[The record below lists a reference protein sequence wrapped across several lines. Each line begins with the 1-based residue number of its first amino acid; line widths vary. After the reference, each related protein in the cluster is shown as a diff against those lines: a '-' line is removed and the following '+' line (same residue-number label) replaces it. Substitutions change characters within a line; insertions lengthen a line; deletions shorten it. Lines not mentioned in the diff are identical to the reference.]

1 MASLFVYNGTMSKF
15 LISAIAL
22 LLLLGFFGESA
33 YAEFEHTLIRRVAV
47 FPIAENNS
55 QMSEDAWWQIR
66 DLLTKDQK
74 FLVASRRLMINR
86 GVFQGRKSLK
96 PADAIILAKILDAQA
111 LVSTWVADRT
121 MKMRVYDGE
130 NGFLFWEGEVEFH
143 PAIPIN
149 DQLIKVSLRL
159 MNDFLMAIPYQGFQ
173 VTDEVIGKTL
183 YERDSKRFAQ
193 VFTGPNSRLK
203 VGDSVQWLTVT
214 GDISQ
219 AFLNGA
225 PRITII
231 AEGVVVSLKND
242 RAEVEVLK
250 MRDPADLKE
259 NALVRFPKE
268 LARLQEM
275 YAKEDKTASL
285 SSEYLS
291 SEIRNSSEFNKE
303 TNPTVTAL
311 AFIANIAGLILLAF

>member
-1 MASLFVYNGTMSKF
+1 MRRLLYSIVGF
-15 LISAIAL
+15 LCGLS
-22 LLLLGFFGESA
+22 GFSESA
-33 YAEFEHTLIRRVAV
+33 RADFEHTLMRRIAV

-55 QMSEDAWWQIR
+55 SVSEDAWWQIR

-111 LVSTWVADRT
+111 LVTTWVADRT

-130 NGFLFWEGEVEFH
+130 NGFLFWEGELEFH

-159 MNDFLMAIPYQGFQ
+159 MNDFLVAIPYQGFQ

-183 YERDSKRFAQ
+183 YERDSKKFAQ
-193 VFTGPNSRLK
+193 VFVGPSSRVQ
-203 VGDSVQWLTVT
+203 VGDAVQWLTVT

-225 PRITII
+225 PKVTII
-231 AEGVVVSLKND
+231 AEGTVVSIKND
-242 RAEVEVLK
+242 RAEVEIIK
-250 MRDPADLKE
+250 MRDPSDLKE
-259 NALVRFPKE
+259 DALVRFPKE
-268 LARLQEM
+268 LARLKEM

-285 SSEYLS
+285 TSEYLS

-303 TNPTVTAL
+303 TNPTMTAL
-311 AFIANIAGLILLAF
+311 GFIINLAGFILLAF